1 MIKKLFL
8 ALAVVLMT
16 TTAIAQTGL
25 TCEDPIRVDENY
37 TGTIS
42 GPCEVWYTAYT
53 YDLPLNV
60 HFIPSNAN
68 SERSP
73 KVEIDFTCT
82 PGVYADKKLD
92 SLVNLVDDYDVT
104 FPITLFCDYI
114 EKEGKVEWDLSVNKS
129 YREQLAGFG
138 VPYNVQAFIKV
149 TYYESGRIT
158 LKPDELFRNCMENS
172 EYINLG
178 DTINVVANDA
188 DRVFVFPYV
197 DWKEGDSIRLVWTG
211 SQPVT
216 IYEAVQE
223 CSFSPSTTDPY
234 LRTSYTISSDE
245 PKKMY
250 SDEMKV
256 AIDDNIGA
264 GLFYAKIISGE
275 SGQLVI
281 EKIPMPSAQGGA
293 ILLEYGKTVEV
304 VDSNQLFYFPI
315 TWTDAVEFVAPTT
328 YRMEMYAGNDTEF
341 TASMDD
347 TKVLAY
353 YPFFMEE
360 NSRKLQLSYPDLKQL
375 ISEATDNYIYVR
387 FRCKVPTTITPMV
400 WTPLSCAA
408 QSLLVVSGRE
418 IVLPKTNSK
427 NLIFR
432 FRYDDWKGYDIT
444 FDWMGTKSV
453 DLYVADTC
461 AFRLQSTAP
470 HVLVYKKIAKRS
482 LYSIFFEDI
491 DLWADSVDTDGF
503 IYARFNTSAE
513 GTLIIISERPEPE
526 PEPDPVSPCVAAS
539 TELKSGDQITLNLNS
554 AFTIYRINYAE
565 WVAKDNKLAWSCES
579 PLHTFVAETC
589 EFAVAPY
596 NKYVVNYV
604 VVPSNGEYVLD
615 VATLTQYAD
624 KVDADGYLYI
634 RFLTEKEGT
643 LSVTSY

>member
-16 TTAIAQTGL
+16 TTAVAQTGL
-25 TCEDPIRVDENY
+25 TCEDPIPVDENY
-37 TGTIS
+37 TGTVS
-42 GPCEVWYTAYT
+42 GPCELWYSAYT

-60 HFIPSNAN
+60 HFIPDNAN

-104 FPITLFCDYI
+104 FPLTLFCDYV
-114 EKEGKVEWDLSVNKS
+114 EKNGKVEWDLSVNKS
-129 YREQLAGFG
+129 YREQLAEFG
-138 VPYNVQAFIKV
+138 IPYNVQAFIKV

-158 LKPDELFRNCMENS
+158 LKPDELFRGCMAKS
-172 EYINLG
+172 EYVNLG

-188 DRVFVFPYV
+188 DRTFVFPYV
-197 DWKEGDSIRLVWTG
+197 DWKNDSIRFVWTG
-211 SQPVT
+211 DQPVT

-223 CSFSPSTTDPY
+223 CDFTPSTTSPY
-234 LRTSYTISSDE
+234 LRTSYTISSDA

-250 SDEMKV
+250 SSEMKA
-256 AIDDNIGA
+256 AIDNNIGA
-264 GLFYAKIISGE
+264 GLFYAKVMSGV
-275 SGQLVI
+275 SGQLII
-281 EKIPMPSAQGGA
+281 EKIPMPAAQGGA
-293 ILLEYGKTVEV
+293 VLLEYGKTVEV
-304 VDSNQLFYFPI
+304 ADSNQLFCFPR
-315 TWTDAVEFVAPTT
+315 TWVDAVEFLAPTT
-328 YRMEMYAGNDTEF
+328 YRIEMYAANLIDF
-341 TASMDD
+341 TPSFDD
-347 TKVLAY
+347 KNILAY
-353 YPFFMEE
+353 YPFFLDD
-360 NSRKLQLSYPDLKQL
+360 NTRKLQLSNPDLSQL
-375 ISEATDNYIYVR
+375 TSKAVDDYIYVR

-400 WTPLSCAA
+400 WTPLSCAS
-408 QSLLVVSGRE
+408 QSLLVVSDRK
-418 IVLPKTNSK
+418 IVLPKNSK
-427 NLIFR
+427 TRLFR

-444 FDWMGTKSV
+444 FDWLGNSSLST
-453 DLYVADTC
+453 YIADTC
-461 AFRLQSTAP
+461 MFTLTSGAP
-470 HVLVYKKIAKRS
+470 NVLLYKSISRKS
-482 LYSIFFEDI
+482 LYTVPFETI
-491 DLWADSVDTDGF
+491 DLWADSVDAEGF
-503 IYARFNTSAE
+503 IYARFNTTAQGS
-513 GTLIIISERPEPE
+513 LYIISERPEPE
-526 PEPDPVSPCVAAS
+526 PEPDPVSPCVAGS
-539 TELKSGDQITLNLNS
+539 TELKSGDQIVLNLNS

-565 WVAKDNKLAWSCES
+565 WVAQDTKLAWAGES

-596 NKYVVNYV
+596 NRYVVNYV